1 MKRHIASNALA
12 GVLAAAAMGGAWAA
26 PAQPADSARPQQRP
40 PLREDSGRFERGQP
54 PGGIP
59 GRPAFGIERWFGVL
73 TDEQRASLRREFE
86 SQREPMRELEEQM
99 RAARRE
105 LLEAGIAEKLDEKRI
120 RKKARAVAKIEG
132 ELAVLRAKAL
142 ANIQPPLSAD
152 QREKLRSAGSEFA
165 PGGTDAR
172 PEFRRTPGQP
182 PREEFRR
189 RDRSPE
195 RDENDLPARPG
206 PRS

>member
-1 MKRHIASNALA
+1 MKGRNTNNALA
-12 GVLAAAAMGGAWAA
+12 GALIAAVAGVWAA
-26 PAQPADSARPQQRP
+26 SAQPGDPAGPEQRP
-40 PLREDSGRFERGQP
+40 PSREDSARFERGQP
-54 PGGIP
+54 PGGFP
-59 GRPAFGIERWFGVL
+59 GRPALGVERWFGVL

-105 LLEAGIAEKLDEKRI
+105 FMEAGLAEKPDEKRI
-120 RKKARAVAKIEG
+120 RKKAKAVAKIEG

-142 ANIQPPLSAD
+142 ANIQPPLSAE

-165 PGGTDAR
+165 PGRTEAR
-172 PEFRRTPGQP
+172 PEFRRVPGQP

-189 RDRSPE
+189 RERSPE

-206 PRS
+206 SRN